1 MEIMSESDSDR
12 LSVNRFFSF
21 PSLVFL
27 NPMKFFSNRMKIP
40 SNPSQF
46 SQLLKKPSESS
57 WAPTMPL
64 QQIRRSSRNIHKYR
78 EMNIRKY
85 WDIRKYRNMRKYW
98 DIRKKRNTRKNRDLQ
113 HGYDLR
119 AEEMQV
125 YLRYWIG
132 LMVNICK
139 FSESHF
145 LINLFKNNTV
155 LVIASYFLLKET
167 QSRFTKWLQ
176 GFVWIKIMLF
186 TNIMSGWWWCQ

>member
-27 NPMKFFSNRMKIP
+27 NPMKFFSNPIKIP

-46 SQLLKKPSESS
+46 SELLKKPSESS

-64 QQIRRSSRNIHKYR
+64 QQIRRSSRNKRKYR
-78 EMNIRKY
+78 DINLRKYRDIRKDRNIRKY
-85 WDIRKYRNMRKYW
+85 RDMNILKYRDIHEYRNIRKYR
-98 DIRKKRNTRKNRDLQ
+98 DLQ
-113 HGYDLR
+113 HEHDLR

-145 LINLFKNNTV
+145 SVINLFKNNTM
-155 LVIASYFLLKET
+155 LVVASYFLLKK
-167 QSRFTKWLQ
+167 RRPDLQ
-176 GFVWIKIMLF
+176 NGCRVSF
-186 TNIMSGWWWCQ
+186 G